1 MPEGSE
7 RRSAASATRSGA
19 PLGRAWMTICK
30 NDHVES
36 ATYFALVGSQRCGT
50 NFFRISEFSKMA
62 DTV

>member
-1 MPEGSE
+1 
-7 RRSAASATRSGA
+7 TLSGA